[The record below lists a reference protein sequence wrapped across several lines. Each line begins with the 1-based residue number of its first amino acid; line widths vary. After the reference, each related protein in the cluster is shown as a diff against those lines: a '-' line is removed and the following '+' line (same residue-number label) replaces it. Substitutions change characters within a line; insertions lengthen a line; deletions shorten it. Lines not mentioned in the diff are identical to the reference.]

1 MEKKNVTSGWSFK
14 IAIIQRGLFFL
25 NFENLVIVL
34 FIYQITIIQLNLFRF
49 LSAFLKIYS

>member
-1 MEKKNVTSGWSFK
+1 MTSGWSFK

-25 NFENLVIVL
+25 NFENFVIVL
-34 FIYQITIIQLNLFRF
+34 FIYQITILHLNLFRF

>member
-1 MEKKNVTSGWSFK
+1 MTSGWSFK
-14 IAIIQRGLFFL
+14 IAIIQRGLFFY
-25 NFENLVIVL
+25 FENLVIVL